1 MLLFALFVIFK
12 FNKNQFKEALTEKNT
27 IVLIGDSI
35 LNNSKYV
42 SIGNSIADNL
52 KLKHDINK
60 VVLFARDGATV
71 ETCFNQIQTT
81 AFNNNNDCNLYISI
95 GGNNIL
101 NMLNTNVD
109 VDKKQLNKIFE
120 KYKELIGKIKNQYS
134 NANIY
139 IFNLYF
145 TSNKKHKPIV
155 EEWNKLVNSFCLK
168 NEYILLR
175 LDDLITEND
184 LVYEVEPS
192 ASGSK
197 KIADLILNA

>member
-1 MLLFALFVIFK
+1 MSEFIFLF
-12 FNKNQFKEALTEKNT
+12 QF
-27 IVLIGDSI
+27 I
-35 LNNSKYV
+35 
-42 SIGNSIADNL
+42 IAS
-52 KLKHDINK
+52 
-60 VVLFARDGATV
+60 T
-71 ETCFNQIQTT
+71 
-81 AFNNNNDCNLYISI
+81 FNNNNDCNLYISI

-168 NEYILLR
+168 NEYTLLLFVICCLFFGEISFIPLPVGINR
-175 LDDLITEND
+175 R
-184 LVYEVEPS
+184 
-192 ASGSK
+192 
-197 KIADLILNA
+197 